1 MTKLKN
7 IKDKWEEFIV
17 LKDHRAIDMM
27 LATIIGNM
35 VLDKDPIWLM
45 VVAPSSGGKT
55 TLLAPIVDIENV
67 YFVDDLTEKT
77 LLSGYKVKGKSA
89 SLLQMIGSGI
99 MAFSDFTSILSKNT
113 VSRGEIL
120 SQLKLVYDRKVSK
133 YTGTGGVKWEGKIGF
148 LGCATAD
155 IYSHL
160 ESGRSMGERFIY
172 YWLDVPT
179 DEEITRKQGE
189 TSISAKE
196 MTDIMKVYY
205 KEYYEGVKKWLDKNG
220 TPTLKMEEYQKE
232 RVRQSSIF
240 CVAGKATVHT
250 NFKTGKVDQIP
261 QKASVGRDFKSFE
274 ALLLTLQIMNC
285 YEKNDFNLPVQ
296 DWMIDVVDKCSYSS
310 INRERRAIL
319 EILAHSDEPI
329 SASEI
334 GSTRGLGLDKT
345 SVEIYLNPLFA
356 VGLIKKQTK
365 SNSFKWYIDDDKTI
379 EFIKKVENAVP
390 QIKLK
395 EDEEVIKDDDVD
407 EDLFS
412 SNTPD
417 SNLNEEDQA
426 MWDSGE
432 PKED

>member
-1 MTKLKN
+1 MTKLKD
-7 IKDKWEEFIV
+7 IKKQWEEFIV

-220 TPTLKMEEYQKE
+220 TNIKDG
-232 RVRQSSIF
+232 RVSK
-240 CVAGKATVHT
+240 GKSKTV
-250 NFKTGKVDQIP
+250 
-261 QKASVGRDFKSFE
+261 
-274 ALLLTLQIMNC
+274 
-285 YEKNDFNLPVQ
+285 
-296 DWMIDVVDKCSYSS
+296 
-310 INRERRAIL
+310 
-319 EILAHSDEPI
+319 
-329 SASEI
+329 
-334 GSTRGLGLDKT
+334 
-345 SVEIYLNPLFA
+345 IYLLCRRK
-356 VGLIKKQTK
+356 GHSTH
-365 SNSFKWYIDDDKTI
+365 
-379 EFIKKVENAVP
+379 
-390 QIKLK
+390 KL
-395 EDEEVIKDDDVD
+395 
-407 EDLFS
+407 
-412 SNTPD
+412 
-417 SNLNEEDQA
+417 
-426 MWDSGE
+426 
-432 PKED
+432 